1 MLSSDEPMP
10 FPDDASPRKTGVKP
24 GYLMIWNTIG
34 NRGAPRRRRTLG
46 AILLQKLVNKDG
58 MIAIAIA
65 GWEHLSALFGIVLT
79 CPTQTASDRVAD

>member
-46 AILLQKLVNKDG
+46 AILLQK
-58 MIAIAIA
+58 
-65 GWEHLSALFGIVLT
+65 
-79 CPTQTASDRVAD
+79 